1 MSGEATADPASVSR
15 FRLGVRRLLEAISR
29 RLNRVE
35 DHQLRQA
42 DKLDSHH
49 VETMAKLDRVLEAIK
64 PLALA
69 YDQIPELI
77 RQNEEMRREY
87 QSKARN

>member
-1 MSGEATADPASVSR
+1 MSGEATSDPASVSR

-29 RLNRVE
+29 RLARVE
-35 DHQLRQA
+35 DHQLRQG
-42 DKLDSHH
+42 DKLETHN
-49 VETMAKLDRVLEAIK
+49 VEILAKLDRLLEAIK
-64 PLALA
+64 PLAIA

-87 QSKARN
+87 QGKARN